1 MMNMLPEGE
10 SHLRKNS
17 FFINEQLIK
26 LNDVFQFQ
34 FKKMM
39 RPYAFFHLFF
49 LLLGL
54 SELTFFAFF
63 YTFLTEYSLGA
74 FALSLIFLTV
84 FSYFILRLYYQ
95 TRKPEQLKEV
105 LKNFASSTKEILEY
119 QEGNS
124 DSHAALAEGFCRLAQ
139 DLNGK
144 EYSFYRAPKLFS
156 RLNST
161 LEKISYWNHW
171 NDVYHMKEMAL
182 NSAVEEYI
190 KSVKCEAT
198 SLEAH
203 TALANVYILLTS
215 LYMYPHGQEDEEERQ
230 WKPSCIH
237 STAIQQKFKIA
248 AEKAI
253 EEFKILRDYSPND
266 PWIREQLAYSYCD
279 LQMPTEAIAEYEK
292 ILLLNPGDTE
302 MLYKLGVLY
311 FQSGRTAQGLHVY
324 EQLKSSHYKKAEML
338 ISHYGAYS

>member
-1 MMNMLPEGE
+1 MNMLPEGE
-10 SHLRKNS
+10 SHLRKNP
-17 FFINEQLIK
+17 FFVSEQLTK
-26 LNDVFQFQ
+26 LIDVFQFQ

-39 RPYAFFHLFF
+39 WPYAFFHLFF
-49 LLLGL
+49 LSLGL

-63 YTFLTEYSLGA
+63 FTFLTEHSLGA
-74 FALSLIFLTV
+74 FALSLIFLTA

-95 TRKPEQLKEV
+95 TRKPEQLKE
-105 LKNFASSTKEILEY
+105 LQKNFAIGAKEILEY

-124 DSHAALAEGFCRLAQ
+124 ESHASLADAFCRLAQ
-139 DLNGK
+139 NLNGK
-144 EYSFYRAPKLFS
+144 EHCFYKAPKLFS

-171 NDVYHMKEMAL
+171 SDVYYMKEMAL
-182 NSAVEEYI
+182 NAAVEEYI

-215 LYMYPHGQEDEEERQ
+215 LYMNPQGQEDEEEKR
-230 WKPSCIH
+230 WKPSSIH
-237 STAIQQKFKIA
+237 SAVIQQKFKIA

-266 PWIREQLAYSYCD
+266 PWIHEQLAYSYCD
-279 LQMPTEAIAEYEK
+279 LQMPAEAIAEYEQ

>member
-1 MMNMLPEGE
+1 MMIIQPEGE
-10 SHLRKNS
+10 SHLKKKP
-17 FFINEQLIK
+17 FFVSEQLSKLIDDFQIK
-26 LNDVFQFQ
+26 FT
-34 FKKMM
+34 KMM
-39 RPYAFFHLFF
+39 WPYAFFHLFF
-49 LLLGL
+49 LTLGL
-54 SELTFFAFF
+54 FELTFFAFF
-63 YTFLTEYSLGA
+63 FTFLSEHSLGA
-74 FALSLIFLTV
+74 FALSLIFLTA

-95 TRKPEQLKEV
+95 TRKPEQLKE
-105 LKNFASSTKEILEY
+105 LKKKFALKAKEILDY

-124 DSHAALAEGFCRLAQ
+124 ECHAALADAFCRLAQ
-139 DLNGK
+139 SLNGR
-144 EYSFYRAPKLFS
+144 EHCFYKAPKLFS
-156 RLNST
+156 RLNT
-161 LEKISYWNHW
+161 TVEKISYWAHW
-171 NDVYHMKEMAL
+171 NDVYNMKEMAL
-182 NSAVEEYI
+182 NAAVEEYI

-203 TALANVYILLTS
+203 TALANAYILLTS
-215 LYMYPHGQEDEEERQ
+215 LYINPQGQEDEDEKRLA
-230 WKPSCIH
+230 PSSIH
-237 STAIQQKFKIA
+237 STAIQQKFRVA

-266 PWIREQLAYSYCD
+266 PWIHEQLAYSYCD
-279 LQMPTEAIAEYEK
+279 LHMPSEAIAEYEQ